1 MTGLS
6 NATLTGL
13 SNATLTIL
21 GTGNITKPIVKNLLP
36 AIKNGKTDLPFTKII
51 ACVRSEASEKKL
63 NEQFSEYS
71 TALTVSRG
79 DNVTAVQQ
87 GHVIILGVDPA
98 DIESVLTQ
106 DGIREALSGKL
117 LISVAA
123 GWTKEKIEATIYGS
137 ETTKDNWSGRAWVIR
152 TLPNIACMVSEGL
165 IAIEKSPS
173 KPEVPKEHRDLAKA
187 IFTTIGETVEVPP
200 RLMNAT
206 TAVGGSTPAFWAII
220 CDAFIDASVAVGVP
234 RADAQKMIYQSMK
247 GSAAMLQSGLQPG
260 DLRDQGTSPEGC
272 TIGGIMVLEEAG
284 VRGHLGRA
292 LREAVTTARLMETTA
307 HVNDTRP
314 TS

>member
-1 MTGLS
+1 MPGP
-6 NATLTGL
+6 GK
-13 SNATLTIL
+13 TLTIL

-36 AIKNGKTDLPFTKII
+36 AIQDGTTKLPFARIV

-63 NEQFSEYS
+63 FEQFAEY
-71 TALTVSRG
+71 TDILAVSRG
-79 DNVTAVQQ
+79 DNVGAVRQ
-87 GHVIILGVDPA
+87 GDVIVLGVDPA
-98 DIESVLTQ
+98 DIADVLAE
-106 DGIREALSGKL
+106 DGMPDALSGKP

-123 GWTKEKIEATIYGS
+123 GWTKEKLEAAIYES
-137 ETTKDNWSGRAWVIR
+137 ETTPDNYRGRAWVIR

-173 KPEVPKEHRDLAKA
+173 QPAVPKEYLDLTRDL
-187 IFTTIGETVEVPP
+187 FNTIGRTVEVPP

-206 TAVGGSTPAFWAII
+206 TAVGGSTPAFWAVI

-234 RADAQKMIYQSMK
+234 RADAQTMIYQSMR

-292 LREAVTTARLMETTA
+292 LREAVTTARLMETTT

>member
-1 MTGLS
+1 MPSLG
-6 NATLTGL
+6 
-13 SNATLTIL
+13 NATLTIL

-36 AIKNGKTDLPFTKII
+36 AIKDGNTELPLTKII
-51 ACVRSEASEKKL
+51 ACVRSEASQKKL
-63 NEQFSEYS
+63 TEEFSDYS
-71 TALTVSRG
+71 NILTVSRG
-79 DNVTAVQQ
+79 GNVKAVQQ
-87 GHVIILGVDPA
+87 GDVIILGVDPA
-98 DIESVLTQ
+98 DIETVLTE
-106 DGIREALSGKL
+106 DGIRAALADKL

-123 GWTKEKIEATIYGS
+123 GWTKDKIESTIYGNES
-137 ETTKDNWSGRAWVIR
+137 TIRNNPGRAVVIR

-165 IAIEKSPS
+165 IVIENSPS
-173 KPEVPKEHRDLAKA
+173 EPAVPKEYLDLTKA
-187 IFTTIGETVEVPP
+187 LFKTIGQTVEIHP
-200 RLMNAT
+200 RLMNAA

-220 CDAFIDASVAVGVP
+220 CDAFIDAAVAVGVP
-234 RADAQKMIYQSMK
+234 RADAQSIIYQSMK

-284 VRGHLGRA
+284 IRGHLGRA
-292 LREAVTTARLMETTA
+292 LREAVTTARLMETTT

>member
-1 MTGLS
+1 MTGLR
-6 NATLTGL
+6 
-13 SNATLTIL
+13 NATLTIL

-173 KPEVPKEHRDLAKA
+173 EPEVPQEHRDLAKA

>member
-1 MTGLS
+1 M
-6 NATLTGL
+6 AGL

-36 AIKNGKTDLPFTKII
+36 AIKDGKTDLPFTKII
-51 ACVRSEASEKKL
+51 ACVRSEGSQSKL

-71 TALTVSRG
+71 SILTVSRG
-79 DNVTAVQQ
+79 DNVKAVQN
-87 GHVIILGVDPA
+87 GDVIILGVDPA
-98 DIESVLTQ
+98 DIADALTQ
-106 DGIREALSGKL
+106 EGIRDALSGKL

-123 GWTKEKIEATIYGS
+123 GWTKEKLESTLYGS
-137 ETTKDNWSGRAWVIR
+137 ETTKENASGRAWVIR

-165 IAIEKSPS
+165 IAIEKSPTE
-173 KPEVPKEHRDLAKA
+173 PQVPAELMDLTKSL
-187 IFTTIGETVEVPP
+187 FNTIGRTTEVAP

-206 TAVGGSTPAFWAII
+206 TAVGGSTPAMWAII

-234 RADAQKMIYQSMK
+234 RATAQTMIYQSMR

-292 LREAVTTARLMETTA
+292 LREAVTLARLMETTT

>member
-1 MTGLS
+1 MPS
-6 NATLTGL
+6 L

-36 AIKNGKTDLPFTKII
+36 TIKDGKTDLPFSKII

-63 NEQFSEYS
+63 NDQFSEYS
-71 TALTVSRG
+71 DILTISRG
-79 DNVTAVQQ
+79 ENVKAVQQ
-87 GHVIILGVDPA
+87 GDVIVLGVDPA
-98 DIESVLTQ
+98 DIVAVLTQ
-106 DGIREALSGKL
+106 DGIRDALSGKL

-123 GWTKEKIEATIYGS
+123 GWTKEKIESTIYGS
-137 ETTKDNWSGRAWVIR
+137 ETTKDNSSGRTWVIR
-152 TLPNIACMVSEGL
+152 TLPNIASMVSEGL
-165 IAIEKSPS
+165 IAIEDSPS
-173 KPEVPKEHRDLAKA
+173 EPAVPKEHLELTKKL
-187 IFTTIGETVEVPP
+187 FTTIGKTVEIHP

-234 RADAQKMIYQSMK
+234 RADAQTMIYQSMK

-272 TIGGIMVLEEAG
+272 TMGGIMVLEEAG

-292 LREAVTTARLMETTA
+292 LREAVTTARLMETTT
-307 HVNDTRP
+307 HVNDTRL